1 MFDPNQL
8 NLLLAGLGPWGIV
21 IGIGVTILAQWAK
34 RRMDSPKPAPAPA
47 PAPVEPSP
55 APAPNVPVEPRFPAL
70 ARLRELLKSLPLK
83 DIIPLIL
90 PLILEKKAATSGPVV
105 MYGNV
110 PVPTPPTDPVE
121 DDLVRILHEATA
133 PGK

>member
-8 NLLLAGLGPWGIV
+8 NLLLAGLGPWGIF
-21 IGIGVTILAQWAK
+21 IGIGVTLLSQWAK
-34 RRMDSPKPAPAPA
+34 KRMSPSPPPAPVPAPAPSPV
-47 PAPVEPSP
+47 PAPVDPV
-55 APAPNVPVEPRFPAL
+55 APEPRFPAL